1 MCILFVLIRF
11 LLNMSRSHLTSK
23 SKYMYIYLHY
33 IDSIFN
39 KTKPILRTVKIIS
52 DIIFMTFKLIC
63 VFYIIVLFNSAFVV
77 FLFFLFLFYSS

>member
-1 MCILFVLIRF
+1 
-11 LLNMSRSHLTSK
+11 
-23 SKYMYIYLHY
+23 MYIYLHY

-77 FLFFLFLFYSS
+77 FLFFSFFFFILHKHVQVIFNFQIKR

>member
-1 MCILFVLIRF
+1 MHIFVLIRF

-52 DIIFMTFKLIC
+52 DIFMTFKLIC
-63 VFYIIVLFNSAFVV
+63 VFYIIVL
-77 FLFFLFLFYSS
+77 